1 MKYEDDNISIDRHLR
16 YIHKFVLLG
25 ILFTPKSDEAVAA
38 IREIFASQ
46 AEQRGL
52 KVIGWRPI
60 ETGTHFFLNVSC
72 MFFNILA

>member
-1 MKYEDDNISIDRHLR
+1 LTYTYDTYTNL
-16 YIHKFVLLG
+16 YILG

-38 IREIFASQ
+38 IKEIFASQ

-60 ETGTHFFLNVSC
+60 ETGMHFFP
-72 MFFNILA
+72 MFMSINILA